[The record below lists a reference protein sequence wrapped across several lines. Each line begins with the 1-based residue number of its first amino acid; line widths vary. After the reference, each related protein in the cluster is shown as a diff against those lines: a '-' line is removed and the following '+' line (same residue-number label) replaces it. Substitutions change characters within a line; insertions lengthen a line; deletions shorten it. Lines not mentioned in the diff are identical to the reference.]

1 MNTSPTQP
9 HHWETLQRFLPI
21 VLTLMIGIT
30 LSISIFSVVQHW
42 EQERVT
48 IEFKKAAEDRVL
60 AIQRALDF
68 NLDLLQAFEAF
79 FQANEKQFSHQS
91 FEVLADHFLTRYSFV
106 QAIQWVPRVPAQQR
120 EQYEARRQ
128 LMLAD
133 FKITEAESEADLV
146 PAGQRPFYF
155 PLDEIKPLTGNG
167 RALGFD
173 LASHPTIK
181 EVLFLARDEGDIRVV
196 PHTTVV
202 EHTNLHGLIVVM
214 PVYQVAGKNLTTVA
228 ERRQAL
234 TGFVIGIYQLGE
246 ILDEEVM
253 HYLEPRPI
261 DVRLFKLNS
270 QDQNQFIYFYPGKI
284 TDDMLGQLSVEVEPQ
299 PEDSEKGLHFVKT
312 FNIGGLDLVVICTPA
327 PNYFTTVGVSF
338 QGITVLV
345 LGLLITVLLAGYFH
359 ISMRHAYHLAEAAE
373 KANYAQTQFL
383 ASMSHQMR
391 TPITAITGYSE
402 LLLEEARGL
411 EDLELKQDIEKV
423 YISTRYL
430 LSLSEG
436 ILDLSKIKSGR
447 IELRHDTCEV
457 MGLIRDIE
465 DIATPLVQRNNNELV
480 LSCAD
485 NVGAMNTDI
494 MRIHQ
499 ILLNIINHVA
509 EYTHEDKVFFTVDRE
524 ALEGFEWIRFA
535 ISGCMRLSYAE
546 RENLQLKLRRAETS
560 TSDEQAG
567 LRMGLV
573 ISAHLWHMLDGRI
586 SVNLEGD
593 NTTFILHFPAL
604 P

>member
-1 MNTSPTQP
+1 MNTSPIQP
-9 HHWETLQRFLPI
+9 HFWETLQRFLPI
-21 VLTLMIGIT
+21 VLTLMIGII
-30 LSISIFSVVQHW
+30 LSVSIFTVVQHW
-42 EQERVT
+42 EKERVT
-48 IEFKKAAEDRVL
+48 IEFNKAAEDRVL

-68 NLDLLQAFEAF
+68 NLDLLQTFDAF
-79 FQANEKQFSHQS
+79 FQANQNHFTHHT
-91 FEVLADHFLTRYSFV
+91 FETLADHFLNRYSFI
-106 QAIQWVPRVPAQQR
+106 QAIQWVPRISAQQR
-120 EQYEARRQ
+120 QQYEARRQ

-133 FKITEAESEADLV
+133 FKITEVESETQLI
-146 PAGQRPFYF
+146 PAGERPYYF

-173 LASHPTIK
+173 LASHPKIK
-181 EVLFLARDEGDIRVV
+181 DALALAEDEGKMRVI
-196 PHTTVV
+196 PHTTIV
-202 EHTNLHGLIVVM
+202 EYTNLHGLIVVM
-214 PVYQVAGKNLTTVA
+214 PVYQKTSKKLTTVEA
-228 ERRQAL
+228 RRQAL
-234 TGFVIGIYQLGE
+234 SGFIIGIYQLGE

-261 DVRLFKLNS
+261 DVRLFRLNTDEQS
-270 QDQNQFIYFYPGKI
+270 RFIYFYPGKI
-284 TDDMLGQLSVEVEPQ
+284 MGDMLSQLNSEPQ
-299 PEDSEKGLHFVKT
+299 PQDDENGLHFVKS
-312 FNIGGLDLVVICTPA
+312 FSIGGLDLKVVCTPA
-327 PNYFTTVGVSF
+327 PNYFTTVGLSF
-338 QGITVLV
+338 QGIMVLV
-345 LGLLITVLLAGYFH
+345 LGLLITILLAGYFH

-373 KANYAQTQFL
+373 EANYAQSQFL

-402 LLLEEARGL
+402 LLLEEARTL
-411 EDLELKQDIEKV
+411 EDSELKQDIEKV

-436 ILDLSKIKSGR
+436 ILDLAKIKSGR
-447 IELRHDTCEV
+447 IDLRHDTCEV
-457 MGLIRDIE
+457 SGLIRDIE
-465 DIATPLVQRNNNELV
+465 DIATPLVQKNHNQLV

-485 NVGAMNTDI
+485 NVGAMNTDV

-509 EYTHEDKVFFTVDRE
+509 EHTHEDKIHFTVDRA

-535 ISGCMRLSYAE
+535 ISGNMRLSYAE
-546 RENLQLKLRRAETS
+546 RESLQLKLRRAETS

-586 SVNLEGD
+586 SVKLEGD
-593 NTTFILHFPAL
+593 NTMFILYFPAL